1 MVMVSVDDQEG
12 NSANAIADGAG
23 SFRIEDAPAG
33 RVAVSAEA
41 MSSSGTRTTG
51 SRELTLAA
59 GSETSTVLEFKD
71 DLVITGTVTRMGA
84 QVGNVSVSFLSGGA
98 TATTTTD
105 RAGHYEIGVAGG
117 TYDVSLSGE
126 NISFQTTYEAA
137 ASGVFDIDVTVGGV
151 RGRTLDA
158 ATQAPVADASVS
170 LWLLGKG
177 ENVPA
182 STLTTTAQGSFDAP
196 SLREGRYRLVTSK
209 KGYGQ
214 EVREVE
220 VTRGS
225 TAEVVFELQP
235 AGGVTVTVADARD
248 GRPLAAIVVV
258 RDADRRIVANRHAG
272 ADADGAVTIPLS
284 DGAYLLSTSASG
296 YGTATLPIASPAR
309 GLRVGLTPGG
319 TLVIE
324 SSQPLPGRIR
334 LMQPDGEE
342 YVRCW
347 CNGIAEIKLEGRRT
361 TVENVAAGPYTMEL
375 VDAPGRTFSQAIVIQ
390 EGQTTT
396 VAID

>member
-1 MVMVSVDDQEG
+1 M
-12 NSANAIADGAG
+12 
-23 SFRIEDAPAG
+23 
-33 RVAVSAEA
+33 
-41 MSSSGTRTTG
+41 
-51 SRELTLAA
+51 
-59 GSETSTVLEFKD
+59 LEFKD
-71 DLVITGTVTRMGA
+71 DLVITGTVTRMGRRGA
-84 QVGNVSVSFLSGGA
+84 GNVSLVLPLGRRRPGVDRHHGPRGPLRDRGGGA
-98 TATTTTD
+98 ARTTS
-105 RAGHYEIGVAGG
+105 AV
-117 TYDVSLSGE
+117 SGE

-151 RGRTLDA
+151 RGRTVRRRHPGRPSP
-158 ATQAPVADASVS
+158 APRCRCGSSA
-170 LWLLGKG
+170 KE
-177 ENVPA
+177 ENTPA
-182 STLTTTAQGSFDAP
+182 STLTTSAQGSFDAP

-220 VTRGS
+220 VTRGGA
-225 TAEVVFELQP
+225 AEVR
-235 AGGVTVTVADARD
+235 ASSCSRRTGVTVTVADARD
-248 GRPLAAIVVV
+248 GRPLEAIVVV
-258 RDADRRIVANRHAG
+258 RDAERRIVANRHAG
-272 ADADGAVTIPLS
+272 ADAEGAVTIPLA

-296 YGTATLPIASPAR
+296 YGTATLPDHALRPEACGSASP
-309 GLRVGLTPGG
+309 PGG

-324 SSQPLPGRIR
+324 SSQPFPGRIR
-334 LMQPDGEE
+334 LVQPDGEE